1 MSQSVVE
8 MTKDLVLAQTQS
20 GMLSPEDMQEALRH
34 IFESLL
40 ALKSREEAA
49 PSVAPVIETSQAPAD
64 WCTSITEHT
73 ITCLECGAV
82 LKQLS
87 GRHLRGHGLD
97 TRSYRRKFGI
107 PSTQSLTARESAA
120 KRRQIASEA
129 RPGEKSP
136 TYMRA
141 QEERAATAKKAR
153 RRKMRRRR

>member
-8 MTKDLVLAQTQS
+8 MTKDLVLAQIQA

-107 PSTQSLTARESAA
+107 PSTQPLAARETAT
-120 KRRQIASEA
+120 KQREMLQRVRPWELRR
-129 RPGEKSP
+129 
-136 TYMRA
+136 T
-141 QEERAATAKKAR
+141 
-153 RRKMRRRR
+153 